1 MRLLLSIIFIY
12 VTLIGP
18 SAFAAEPYKTATWES
33 LVPKDWDPAKEFKSL
48 NLGSLGMEGL
58 APKAVISDPRATEA
72 LSRMKDTWGNAP
84 TERSLDGA
92 KIKISGFAIPLEM
105 KGDKVT
111 EFLLVPYFGA
121 CIHTPPP
128 PANQIIHVISKKPVD
143 NMRTM
148 DAVTV
153 SGTMGLNRAE
163 SPWGTSGY
171 RLAVDK
177 VEAYKLPDGK

>member
-1 MRLLLSIIFIY
+1 MRVWLSIICICA
-12 VTLIGP
+12 TLIAP
-18 SAFAAEPYKTATWES
+18 PAIAAEPYKNTTWEA

-48 NLGSLGMEGL
+48 NLGSLQD
-58 APKAVISDPRATEA
+58 SDPRATEA

-128 PANQIIHVISKKPVD
+128 PANQIIHVISKKPID

-153 SGTMGLNRAE
+153 SGAMGLNRAE

-177 VEAYKLPDGK
+177 VEPYKLPDGK

>member
-1 MRLLLSIIFIY
+1 MRASLII
-12 VTLIGP
+12 VTLV
-18 SAFAAEPYKTATWES
+18 FCAALLAPVIHAADAYKTATWES
-33 LVPKDWDPAKEFKSL
+33 LVPKDWDPAKEFNAL
-48 NLGSLGMEGL
+48 NLGSLQD
-58 APKAVISDPRATEA
+58 SDPRATEA
-72 LSRMKDTWGNAP
+72 LSRMKDTWSNAP
-84 TERSLDGA
+84 TERALDGA

-128 PANQIIHVISKKPVD
+128 PANQIIHVTSKRPVD
-143 NMRTM
+143 SMRTM

-177 VEAYKLPDGK
+177 VEPYKLPDGK

>member
-1 MRLLLSIIFIY
+1 MRLLLLLVSICA
-12 VTLIGP
+12 TLLAPI
-18 SAFAAEPYKTATWES
+18 SQAADPYKNATWES
-33 LVPKDWDPAKEFKSL
+33 LVPKDWDPAKEFKTL
-48 NLGSLGMEGL
+48 NLGSLQD
-58 APKAVISDPRATEA
+58 SDPRATEA
-72 LSRMKDTWGNAP
+72 LSRMKDTWANAP
-84 TERSLDGA
+84 TERTLDGA
-92 KIKISGFAIPLEM
+92 KIRISGFAIPLEM

-128 PANQIIHVISKKPVD
+128 PANQIIHVISKKPLD

-171 RLAVDK
+171 RLAVEK
-177 VEAYKLPDGK
+177 VEPYKLPDGK

>member
-1 MRLLLSIIFIY
+1 MRVSLILISICAAI
-12 VTLIGP
+12 VVLITP
-18 SAFAAEPYKTATWES
+18 TTQAAEPYKNTTWES

-48 NLGSLGMEGL
+48 NLGAMQD
-58 APKAVISDPRATEA
+58 SDPRAMDA
-72 LSRMKDTWGNAP
+72 LSKMKDTWGNAP
-84 TERSLDGA
+84 TERSMDGA
-92 KIKISGFAIPLEM
+92 RIKISGFAIPLEM

-128 PANQIIHVISKKPVD
+128 PANQIVHVISKKPID
-143 NMRTM
+143 AMRTM

-177 VEAYKLPDGK
+177 VEPYKLPDGK

>member
-1 MRLLLSIIFIY
+1 MRVSLILISICAALFAPIS
-12 VTLIGP
+12 P
-18 SAFAAEPYKTATWES
+18 AAEPYKNTTWEA

-48 NLGSLGMEGL
+48 NLGAMQD
-58 APKAVISDPRATEA
+58 SDPRAMEA
-72 LSRMKDTWGNAP
+72 LTRMKDTWSNAP
-84 TERSLDGA
+84 TERSMDGVR
-92 KIKISGFAIPLEM
+92 IKISGFAIPLEM

-128 PANQIIHVISKKPVD
+128 PANQIVHVISKKPID
-143 NMRTM
+143 SMRTM

-177 VEAYKLPDGK
+177 VEPFKLPDGK

>member
-1 MRLLLSIIFIY
+1 MRNPLFLLILCA
-12 VTLIGP
+12 TLL
-18 SAFAAEPYKTATWES
+18 ATFTQANEPFKTTTWES
-33 LVPKDWDPAKEFKSL
+33 LVPKEWDPAKEFKSL
-48 NLGSLGMEGL
+48 NLGGMQD
-58 APKAVISDPRATEA
+58 SDPRAMEA
-72 LSRMKDTWGNAP
+72 LTKMKDAWGNAP
-84 TERSLDGA
+84 TERKLDGA

-105 KGDKVT
+105 KGDKIT

-128 PANQIIHVISKKPVD
+128 PANQIIHVVSKKPL
-143 NMRTM
+143 NSMRTM

-171 RLAVDK
+171 RLAVEK
-177 VEAYKLPDGK
+177 VEPYKLPESH